1 MIIILL
7 QNLITP
13 VSEVGSFIFM
23 LDAYDH
29 YTGGKRERIPD
40 GGASTTTGG
49 VFLLGNYINYKLSLH
64 TVNTLIIVCFHFY
77 QVM

>member
-7 QNLITP
+7 QNIITP
-13 VSEVGSFIFM
+13 VPEVGSFIFM

-40 GGASTTTGG
+40 GGASTTAGG
-49 VFLLGNYINYKLSLH
+49 MFICILARKLYKL
-64 TVNTLIIVCFHFY
+64 
-77 QVM
+77 